1 MVGKEVVYLLTVMD
15 IYSRKVL
22 IHMLKASIK
31 KGDVLVMLSLILLE
45 YKAEGM
51 TLRNDNGS
59 QFIAG
64 VVRQFLK
71 GKGILQEFS
80 HVATPEDNAYI
91 EALHSNLQREVI
103 DRSKSLI
110 RFTTHK

>member
-1 MVGKEVVYLLTVMD
+1 
-15 IYSRKVL
+15 
-22 IHMLKASIK
+22 MLKSSIK
-31 KGDVLVMLSLILLE
+31 KDDVLVMLSLMLLD

-64 VVRQFLK
+64 AVRQFLK
-71 GKGILQEFS
+71 EKGILQEFS

-91 EALHSNLQREVI
+91 EALHSNL
-103 DRSKSLI
+103 
-110 RFTTHK
+110 